1 MKTHFSREKATG
13 EVVFVFS
20 FDSDWLRVRG
30 GFSSES
36 SPDKPLSLRLG
47 LSKALSTI
55 QCTVKVWTLQT
66 SLNHHQVVILNETL
80 LTQLHYALKKNNL
93 QHFQKLFLKK
103 LLRS

>member
-1 MKTHFSREKATG
+1 MKKAYENTREKATG

-36 SPDKPLSLRLG
+36 SPDKPLSLSLG

-55 QCTVKVWTLQT
+55 QCTVKV
-66 SLNHHQVVILNETL
+66 
-80 LTQLHYALKKNNL
+80 
-93 QHFQKLFLKK
+93 
-103 LLRS
+103 

>member
-36 SPDKPLSLRLG
+36 SPDKPLSISLG
-47 LSKALSTI
+47 LSKTLSTI

-80 LTQLHYALKKNNL
+80 LT
-93 QHFQKLFLKK
+93 
-103 LLRS
+103 